1 MPLWAGWRH
10 SRYGRAVA
18 NQPAFILR
26 FMEDVMRKMAR
37 SGVACLLAFLLFSCV
52 STGETVESS
61 WQDQTALD
69 AGDGVMAD
77 TAEDLGL
84 VASARGGGSSSRTG
98 GTVAEDL
105 YKGAGLAVAVLP
117 PELDGGEPWMQQSFQ
132 DNITSLMARHTD
144 MTVLDRKNED
154 LVIAQQELSET
165 GWYSEENVVEIGQ
178 MTNAQYVV
186 VGSIRRLSAAYEC
199 NFRVNETATNEIRAA
214 STSRHSLA
222 DMESGLAVRQIVQE
236 LFSGLG
242 IQLSEAERAA
252 LQKKSDVESTSI
264 TMLAKGAQAQA
275 AEDYIQA
282 VLYYN
287 QVEGAFQQ
295 EAQTST
301 TQMLSASPENLTVR
315 QRQQYN
321 QLQREKW
328 KKILADLR
336 TYLDE
341 NLWIGVYDDPLIVE
355 ETDVSMNYVSY
366 KVPSVMRIFPYRKAI
381 IVAKRVLEEWHKVK
395 HDKDNSVWI
404 DGNIGFYACNWQFR
418 IIVGLF
424 DADGNQI
431 GEASSVAW
439 SSGLD
444 TKLFSFTNPADYV
457 VKSQKRYFDDAGH
470 TEYLDRRWGEYH
482 SGAVFDDVEISD
494 MSENTV
500 VPAARILKIEGTNA
514 PAYSSEKSTCKLT
527 LYSLAEWEA
536 LMAGR

>member
-1 MPLWAGWRH
+1 MGRCGGPGGGNIVRLGMAARGHLCFVGRLETIPLRRGT
-10 SRYGRAVA
+10 V

-26 FMEDVMRKMAR
+26 FMEDVVRKMAR

-61 WQDQTALD
+61 QQDQTALD

-84 VASARGGGSSSRTG
+84 VASARDGGSSSRTRKAA
-98 GTVAEDL
+98 AEDL

-132 DNITSLMARHTD
+132 DNITSLLARHTD

-222 DMESGLAVRQIVQE
+222 DMESGTAVRQIVQE
-236 LFSGLG
+236 LFGGLG
-242 IQLSEAERAA
+242 IQLSESERAA

-287 QVEGAFQQ
+287 QVGGSFQQ

-301 TQMLSASPENLTVR
+301 TRMLSASPENLTVR

-321 QLQREKW
+321 QLQQEKW
-328 KKILADLR
+328 KKIFADLQA
-336 TYLDE
+336 YLDE
-341 NLWIGVYDDPLIVE
+341 NLWIGVYDLKVE
-355 ETDVSMNYVSY
+355 EENATMSEISY
-366 KVPSVMRIFPYRKAI
+366 KVVPRVKVFENRKAI
-381 IVAKRVLEEWHKVK
+381 IVAKKVLEEWEQVK
-395 HDKDNSVWI
+395 KKWRQQN
-404 DGNIGFYACNWQFR
+404 
-418 IIVGLF
+418 
-424 DADGNQI
+424 
-431 GEASSVAW
+431 
-439 SSGLD
+439 LD
-444 TKLFSFTNPADYV
+444 
-457 VKSQKRYFDDAGH
+457 
-470 TEYLDRRWGEYH
+470 
-482 SGAVFDDVEISD
+482 
-494 MSENTV
+494 
-500 VPAARILKIEGTNA
+500 
-514 PAYSSEKSTCKLT
+514 
-527 LYSLAEWEA
+527 
-536 LMAGR
+536 